1 SMHREFKSGMD
12 EIVQTAS
19 GVPARIGKAIR
30 DNMSSASSAM
40 DAVAKDMVK
49 RFKKEL
55 GIHSPSRV
63 FEDLGGWVIKG
74 LVNGLTGTD
83 LKSLGKDVF
92 SDFGGGVFDSWDM
105 IKAYVSGDWS
115 NVMASVGG
123 GAGTQ
128 KWAGL
133 ATQALMMTGQYSEA
147 NLQRMLMQMATESGG
162 NPMAINLWDS
172 NAKKGIPSKGLMQ
185 VIDPTFRAYAHP
197 SYNSNI
203 YDPLSNMLASIR
215 YTLARYGSLQRGWRG
230 VGYEVGGIIDKEH
243 LAMVGE
249 DNKREAIIPL
259 EQHRARAVAIWT
271 QAGEELGLGDV
282 IETIKPR
289 RGRGGMGA
297 MAGAFG
303 ASSGDGGGEGG
314 SGGTGTSGILQPSIY
329 EGGVNADGNYL
340 FRTMASYNDRM
351 PDLEK
356 GNSLSEREITS
367 WQGNINK

>member
-1 SMHREFKSGMD
+1 
-12 EIVQTAS
+12 
-19 GVPARIGKAIR
+19 
-30 DNMSSASSAM
+30 
-40 DAVAKDMVK
+40 
-49 RFKKEL
+49 
-55 GIHSPSRV
+55 
-63 FEDLGGWVIKG
+63 
-74 LVNGLTGTD
+74 
-83 LKSLGKDVF
+83 
-92 SDFGGGVFDSWDM
+92 
-105 IKAYVSGDWS
+105 
-115 NVMASVGG
+115 
-123 GAGTQ
+123 
-128 KWAGL
+128 
-133 ATQALMMTGQYSEA
+133 
-147 NLQRMLMQMATESGG
+147 
-162 NPMAINLWDS
+162 
-172 NAKKGIPSKGLMQ
+172 
-185 VIDPTFRAYAHP
+185 
-197 SYNSNI
+197 
-203 YDPLSNMLASIR
+203 
-215 YTLARYGSLQRGWRG
+215 
-230 VGYEVGGIIDKEH
+230 
-243 LAMVGE
+243 MVGE

-367 WQGNINK
+367 WQGNINKLQGQMERMVKNSLAYRNALKEVNFYQNKILANTKKELDATIKRNNQVNTRLKQLGNTSKHTAKQREEYNKLQQEYDSNLSKISQLKGEVESLTNDIRNKSVEIFTNVIDELVGKYDEAIKKLKDKTDDIQFKIDVLALTNEGDVETQLNLLAQKARTLQ